1 MLLLLLLLLLFLL
14 SYSSQVPVLT
24 LVIPMTSVS
33 AFWTSG
39 ALRVL
44 EVSGGPCSYLS
55 KPDIPQ
61 L

>member
-1 MLLLLLLLLLFLL
+1 MTTSRHNQHPL
-14 SYSSQVPVLT
+14 SLSVPVLT

-44 EVSGGPCSYLS
+44 EVSGGPCSHLS

>member
-1 MLLLLLLLLLFLL
+1 MTTSRHNQHPL
-14 SYSSQVPVLT
+14 SLSVPVLT

-44 EVSGGPCSYLS
+44 EVSGGPCSQCVSFYG
-55 KPDIPQ
+55 
-61 L
+61 